1 MQLHAEA
8 PRPTVRC
15 TSCVADVLRFLGVWA
30 IFAFAALDAV
40 GLPASGDAA
49 VVLAAAHGDTSLGVV
64 VLLGFAGALV
74 GDHVVYW
81 AGRIAG
87 TTVVPRLVGI
97 ERQERLRGAL
107 DRHAALTLAGGRL
120 VTAIR
125 SEVAFLA
132 GAARLSYARFAVWN
146 AVGCLVW
153 AVLATLAGRMLGQL
167 VDVEPLLR
175 TVERWSALLAGALVA
190 TLAAVLGVRLVRAR
204 RNPQRDP
211 SARR

>member
-1 MQLHAEA
+1 
-8 PRPTVRC
+8 
-15 TSCVADVLRFLGVWA
+15 VADAIRSLGIWA

-49 VVLAAAHGDTSLGVV
+49 VVLAAAHGETSFGVV
-64 VLLGFAGALV
+64 VLLGFAGAVV

-81 AGRIAG
+81 VGRLAGSTI
-87 TTVVPRLVGI
+87 VPRLVGV
-97 ERQERLRGAL
+97 ERQRRLRGSL

-132 GAARLSYARFAVWN
+132 GAARLPYARFAAWN
-146 AVGCLVW
+146 AVGCLAW
-153 AVLATLAGRMLGQL
+153 AVLATLAGHVLGRF

-175 TVERWSALLAGALVA
+175 TAERWSALLGAAVVA
-190 TLAAVLGVRLVRAR
+190 TLAAALAVRLVRAR
-204 RNPQRDP
+204 RKPQRDP